1 MRQRVLNI
9 RNKML
14 HSLIKLV
21 YLLGGALFSHSDV
34 KQALTLHVSENR
46 QHVDNRLN
54 QVGDCLKSAR
64 VTRIMGESESRNRN
78 TRCRI

>member
-21 YLLGGALFSHSDV
+21 YLLGGALFSHTDV
-34 KQALTLHVSENR
+34 KQALTLQVSENR

-54 QVGDCLKSAR
+54 QVGDWLKSSQ